1 MDETDGRFAS
11 AAPRPYDAREQA
23 GIIIM
28 SFGAQDETVRFL
40 MAQGESAGAPIV
52 THISIVVLTQDRAY
66 KLKRDVV
73 FPYLDFHTPQI
84 RLAMCQ
90 REHALNRRLAPSL
103 YLAARRITRESDG
116 ALAFDGAGELVDAVV
131 EMRRF
136 DEDALL
142 DRLALSGRLEAP
154 LIERLATRLAVFH
167 DSAEIDRAR
176 GGGAAMAELLD
187 LGDASSLAKSC
198 VVAAAERRALADGLR
213 AAAQEHGALLDRR
226 RDEGKVRRCHG
237 DLTLRN
243 ICVVDG
249 EPTPFDCI
257 EFSDALAT
265 IDILYDL
272 AFLLMDLTRRGLR
285 ALAARALNRYLDA
298 RDETDG
304 LPLLPFFMALRAAIR
319 ADVAAARA
327 VQPDADADMMNK
339 ETRDYF
345 DLARALLRPA
355 PPRIVAIGG
364 LSGTGKSSVAAALAP
379 LLGSAPGARTLSSDR
394 LRKRLCGVAPT
405 TRLPPEAYTPELSA
419 EVYALLR
426 SEAARI
432 AACGWS
438 VIVDAVHARPE
449 ERAAIEA
456 EARALGLPFAGFWLE
471 ADADLSERR
480 VAARRDDV
488 SDATVNV
495 LAAQRRYD
503 IGEMSWTRMDA
514 SRAIDA
520 IAHDIAARF

>member
-1 MDETDGRFAS
+1 
-11 AAPRPYDAREQA
+11 
-23 GIIIM
+23 
-28 SFGAQDETVRFL
+28 
-40 MAQGESAGAPIV
+40 MAQGESAGAPII
-52 THISIVVLTQDRAY
+52 THISIVVLTRDRAY
-66 KLKRDVV
+66 KLKRDVI
-73 FPYLDFHTPQI
+73 FPYLDFHTPHI
-84 RLAMCQ
+84 RLAMCE

-103 YLAARRITRESDG
+103 YLAARRITREADG
-116 ALAFDGAGELVDAVV
+116 ALAFDGAGELVDAIV

-142 DRLALSGRLEAP
+142 DRLALSGGLTAP
-154 LIERLATRLAVFH
+154 LIERLATRLAAFH
-167 DSAEIDRAR
+167 DGAEIRTR
-176 GGGAAMAELLD
+176 GGGAVMAELLD
-187 LGDASSLAKSC
+187 LGETSSLAKSSA
-198 VVAAAERRALADGLR
+198 VGAAERRALADGLR
-213 AAAQEHGALLDRR
+213 RAAQAHGALLDRR
-226 RDEGKVRRCHG
+226 RDEGKVRHCHG

-285 ALAARALNRYLDA
+285 ELAARALNRYLDA

-327 VQPDADADMMNK
+327 GQPDADADAMNQ

-345 DLARALLRPA
+345 DLAGALLRPA

-364 LSGTGKSSVAAALAP
+364 LSGTGKSSVAVALAP

-405 TRLPPEAYTPELSA
+405 TRLPPEAYTPDMSER
-419 EVYALLR
+419 VYALLR
-426 SEAARI
+426 GEAARV

-438 VIVDAVHARPE
+438 VIVDAVHARSD

-456 EARALGLPFAGFWLE
+456 QARACGLPFSGFWLE
-471 ADADLSERR
+471 ADAALSEQR

-488 SDATVNV
+488 SDATPDV
-495 LAAQRRYD
+495 LVAQRRYD
-503 IGEMSWTRMDA
+503 IGDVSWTRIDA
-514 SRAIDA
+514 SRPVDA
-520 IAHDIAARF
+520 IARDMAGRS

>member
-1 MDETDGRFAS
+1 
-11 AAPRPYDAREQA
+11 
-23 GIIIM
+23 M

-40 MAQGESAGAPIV
+40 MARGESAGAPIV
-52 THISIVVLTQDRAY
+52 THISIVVLTRDRAY

-84 RLAMCQ
+84 RLAMCR
-90 REHALNRRLAPSL
+90 REHELNRRLAPSL
-103 YLAARRITRESDG
+103 YLGARRITRESDG
-116 ALAFDGAGELVDAVV
+116 SLAFDGTGDLVDAVV

-142 DRLALSGRLEAP
+142 DRLALDGRLTTA
-154 LIERLATRLAVFH
+154 LIERLASRLAAFH
-167 DSAEIDRAR
+167 DSAEVDRAH
-176 GGGAAMAELLD
+176 GGGAVMATLLD
-187 LGDASSLAKSC
+187 LGEASSLAKSPA
-198 VVAAAERRALADGLR
+198 VGADERIALAEGLR
-213 AAAQEHGALLDRR
+213 DAALRHGALLDRR
-226 RDEGKVRRCHG
+226 RDDGKVRRCHG

-257 EFSDALAT
+257 EFSDDLAT

-272 AFLLMDLTRRGLR
+272 AFLLMDLTRRG
-285 ALAARALNRYLDA
+285 AHSLAASALNRYLDA

-327 VQPDADADMMNK
+327 VERDAGAVAANA

-345 DLARALLRPA
+345 DLASTLLRPA

-379 LLGSAPGARTLSSDR
+379 LLGAAPGARVLSSDR

-405 TRLPPEAYTPELSA
+405 TRLPPDAYAPETSA
-419 EVYALLR
+419 RVYALLR
-426 SEAARI
+426 GEAARV
-432 AACGWS
+432 AGAGAGWS
-438 VIVDAVHARPE
+438 VVVDAVHARPD

-456 EARALGLPFAGFWLE
+456 EAHRCGVPFAGFWLE
-471 ADADLSERR
+471 ADASLAEQR

-488 SDATVNV
+488 SDATATV
-495 LAAQRRYD
+495 LAEQRRYEL
-503 IGEMSWTRMDA
+503 GEMGWTRIDA
-514 SRAIDA
+514 SRAVDA
-520 IAHDIAARF
+520 IARDIAGRA